1 MTTINTTDDLLR
13 ALAEN
18 PEWKEAVRRAI
29 LTEELISLPARFD
42 QFVTEQ
48 RQFNDE
54 QGQFN
59 DRIDRFVD
67 EQGQFNDRIDR
78 FVDEQGQFNDRMDRF
93 VTEQRQFN
101 DRIDR
106 FVDEQGQFNDRIE
119 QFVDEQGQFN
129 ERMEQFVVR
138 TDRRFVTLADDIS
151 RMRGSYAR
159 AEAARYADAIVDE
172 IGFQKVRTLDP
183 SELVRMTRTAD
194 TSGITRGDL
203 RSFHIADLVIEAN
216 DDKGDVHY
224 IAIEVSFT
232 ADHRDTDRAIRN
244 ARLLT
249 RFTGHPAH
257 AAIGSV
263 RNDREIQDV
272 IDRRQVYWYELE
284 ERDPES
290 E

>member
-1 MTTINTTDDLLR
+1 MNWR
-13 ALAEN
+13 CE
-18 PEWKEAVRRAI
+18 
-29 LTEELISLPARFD
+29 SLNWPCSSTNRS
-42 QFVTEQ
+42 
-48 RQFNDE
+48 
-54 QGQFN
+54 QFN

-78 FVDEQGQFNDRMDRF
+78 FVDEQGQFNDS
-93 VTEQRQFN
+93 QRQFN
-101 DRIDR
+101 DRI
-106 FVDEQGQFNDRIE
+106 
-119 QFVDEQGQFN
+119 
-129 ERMEQFVVR
+129 EQFVVR

-172 IGFQKVRTLDP
+172 IGFQKVRTLES
-183 SELVRMTRTAD
+183 SELVQMTRTAD
-194 TSGITRGDL
+194 TAGITRGDL

-216 DDKGDVHY
+216 DDNGDVHY

-232 ADHRDTDRAIRN
+232 ADHRDTDRVIRN

-257 AAIGSV
+257 AAVASV
-263 RNDREIQDV
+263 RNIHEIQDT
-272 IDRRQVYWYELE
+272 IDSGEVYWYELD
-284 ERDPES
+284 ERDPEP